1 MQIMALGP
9 LRAAAP
15 IADDLLVFLA
25 VARSGTY
32 VTAADDLGMNHTT
45 VSRRLAA
52 LEGRLGGRL
61 LARSLSGWEL
71 TELGRSA
78 LAEAEQVEAAVAR
91 LRGDRQAPAL
101 NGVIR
106 LSATDG
112 FSALVVPPAVARL
125 RRRHP
130 GIAVE
135 IVTTTRRALQHRAG
149 LDLEVVV
156 GRPEVR
162 RAEALWLADYRLGL
176 YGSRAWLAEHGTP
189 SSVAELTGA
198 PLIYFIDSMLSVD
211 PLDAAPRIL
220 PAMRDALTSTNVFVH
235 VEATRGSA
243 GLGLLP
249 CFIADRHED
258 LVRLFPHE
266 VAETLGY
273 WLVSRREALRQPTV
287 AAFVTELRAQVHRM
301 RDVLLPRA

>member
-1 MQIMALGP
+1 MTAVAGP
-9 LRAAAP
+9 TPLP

-45 VSRRLAA
+45 VSRRVAA
-52 LEGRLGGRL
+52 LERRLGGRL
-61 LARSLSGWEL
+61 LARSPSGWEL

-91 LRGDRQAPAL
+91 LRGTREAPAL
-101 NGVIR
+101 SAVIR
-106 LSATDG
+106 ISATDG
-112 FSALVVPPAVARL
+112 FSALVVPPAVTRL

-130 GIAVE
+130 GISLEV
-135 IVTTTRRALQHRAG
+135 VTTTRRALQHRTG

-156 GRPEVR
+156 GKPEVR

-176 YGSRAWLAEHGTP
+176 YASRAWLAEHGTP
-189 SSVAELTGA
+189 ETVAELTGA
-198 PLIYFIDSMLSVD
+198 PLVYFIDSMLSVD

-235 VEATRGSA
+235 VEATRGGA

-249 CFIADRHED
+249 CFIADRHDD
-258 LVRLFPHE
+258 LVRLFPAE
-266 VAETLGY
+266 VSETLGY
-273 WLVSRREALRQPTV
+273 WLVSRREALRQPAV
-287 AAFVTELRAQVHRM
+287 AAFVTELRAQVDRM
-301 RDVLLPRA
+301 RDVLLAQ

>member
-1 MQIMALGP
+1 MVSSTSPAGS
-9 LRAAAP
+9 A

-32 VTAADDLGMNHTT
+32 VTAADDLGLNHTT
-45 VSRRLAA
+45 VSRRMTA
-52 LEGRLGGRL
+52 LERQLGGRL
-61 LARSLSGWEL
+61 LARSPSGWEL

-78 LAEAEQVEAAVAR
+78 LAEAEHVEAAIAR
-91 LRGDRQAPAL
+91 LRGDHEAPAL

-106 LSATDG
+106 ISATDG

-130 GIAVE
+130 GISLEV
-135 IVTTTRRALQHRAG
+135 VTTTRRALQHRTG

-156 GRPEVR
+156 GKPEVR
-162 RAEALWLADYRLGL
+162 RAEAIWLADYRLGL
-176 YGSRAWLAEHGTP
+176 YASRAWLAEHGTP
-189 SSVAELTGA
+189 GSVAELSGA

-235 VEATRGSA
+235 VEATRGGA

-249 CFIADRHED
+249 CFIADRHDD
-258 LVRLFPHE
+258 LVRLFPAE
-266 VAETLGY
+266 ASETLGY
-273 WLVSRREALRQPTV
+273 WLVSRREALRQPAV
-287 AAFVTELRAQVHRM
+287 AAFVAELRAQVDRM
-301 RDVLLPRA
+301 RGALLPE